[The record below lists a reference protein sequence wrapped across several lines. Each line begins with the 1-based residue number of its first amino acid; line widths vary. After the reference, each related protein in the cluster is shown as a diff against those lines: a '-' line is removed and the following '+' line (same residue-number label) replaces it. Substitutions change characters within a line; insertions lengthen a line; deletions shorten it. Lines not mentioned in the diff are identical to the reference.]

1 MRLNPRLLRATLLAF
16 ATVSFAGCNFHSTQ
30 YEFVKSLVSKKEDSG
45 PKKNWIIEW
54 GGLRTPVYA
63 VNGPGYVLFVDEFGV
78 QLKYQDAQI
87 TDAKGLL
94 PQEQG
99 QEIAVTV
106 TLFDDGVTLGYRFVG
121 ESIEEVHSCSLWRQ
135 PTENANNEA
144 STSLWVQNCS
154 YENFQYQ
161 NRRWLNELGQ
171 LVRVEFLLKRGY
183 PPANIYIL

>member
-1 MRLNPRLLRATLLAF
+1 MKLRLRLLRATFLAL
-16 ATVSFAGCNFHSTQ
+16 AAVCFAGCNFHSTQ
-30 YEFVKSLVSKKEDSG
+30 YGFLKTLVSQKEDSG

-54 GGLRTPVYA
+54 NGLRTPLYA

-78 QLKYQDAQI
+78 QLKYQGAQI

-94 PQEQG
+94 PREQG
-99 QEIAVTV
+99 QEISVTA

-135 PTENANNEA
+135 PTENANKQA
-144 STSLWVQNCS
+144 DTSFWVQNCS

>member
-1 MRLNPRLLRATLLAF
+1 MRVGLRMLGCIFLVVAA
-16 ATVSFAGCNFHSTQ
+16 VSVSGCSFHSTQ
-30 YEFVKSLVSKKEDSG
+30 YEFVKSLVSKKESNG

-54 GGLRTPVYA
+54 NGLRTPVYA

-94 PQEQG
+94 PTEQG
-99 QEIAVTV
+99 QEIAVSV

-135 PTENANNEA
+135 PTENANKQAN
-144 STSLWVQNCS
+144 TSLWVQNCS

-161 NRRWLNELGQ
+161 NSRWLNEC
-171 LVRVEFLLKRGY
+171 K
-183 PPANIYIL
+183 

>member
-1 MRLNPRLLRATLLAF
+1 MLGLIFLAV
-16 ATVSFAGCNFHSTQ
+16 AAVSASGCSFHSTQ

-54 GGLRTPVYA
+54 NGLNTPVYA

-78 QLKYQDAQI
+78 QLKYKDTQI

-94 PQEQG
+94 PTEQG

-106 TLFDDGVTLGYRFVG
+106 TPFDDGVTLGYRFVG

-135 PTENANNEA
+135 SNENANNEA
-144 STSLWVQNCS
+144 NTSLWMQSCS

-161 NRRWLNELGQ
+161 NKRWLNELGQ

-183 PPANIYIL
+183 SPANIYIL